1 MIRSW
6 CEGSSYGYE
15 NDSQNDNNKTRRDC
29 EKKKTEVVEVEADEA
44 AKATESETGEDVQLP
59 AESSGQPEPELKL
72 KLTARA
78 STRARAQPKPA
89 ARPKSTTPGPKTGPE
104 SAATGDTALDPKE
117 QVVVVRR
124 LLKKVEE
131 RLSEGD
137 VKASLADY
145 IRLVQLQKE
154 LDEDTPK
161 EIKVTWVEPKG
172 TEAEAD

>member
-1 MIRSW
+1 VIRSW
-6 CEGSSYGYE
+6 CEGSSYGHE

-29 EKKKTEVVEVEADEA
+29 EKKKTEAVEAEADDA
-44 AKATESETGEDVQLP
+44 AKATEGGIGEDNQLP
-59 AESSGQPEPELKL
+59 AESPGQSEPELKPEP
-72 KLTARA
+72 KARA
-78 STRARAQPKPA
+78 SARARAKPKPKGA
-89 ARPKSTTPGPKTGPE
+89 AMPESTLLVPKTGPK
-104 SAATGDTALDPKE
+104 SAASDDTAADPKE

-124 LLKKVEE
+124 LLRKVEQ

-137 VKASLADY
+137 VKASLGDY

-172 TEAEAD
+172 TEA